1 LREALTDYKYSFAG
15 GGFGAFLIDRW
26 ISFKKMNTIFAA
38 SNRLPTKFEKTAY
51 RPVFY
56 LARRY
61 LPFLF
66 VCPTN
71 SYMNTFA

>member
-38 SNRLPTKFEKTAY
+38 SNRLPRNLKKQLTGPFFIWRADICL
-51 RPVFY
+51 FC
-56 LARRY
+56 LFARQI
-61 LPFLF
+61 
-66 VCPTN
+66 VT
-71 SYMNTFA
+71 